1 VRATP
6 VPSPAPTS
14 PPAAPSAPPSS
25 GLVEERPPD
34 VDAMVRALASL
45 EQGALEQA
53 RRELDAV
60 LTRKDALKLPV
71 ARAKRGGLDRWTLAI
86 QPGKTVT
93 RPGGGLSVYANHV
106 SLLDQRGQQVAGAT
120 MRDLVLEGTGRS
132 QPKADEA
139 DRAPGAYLR
148 LKLGKETYTLYFWP
162 TVATCRQARR
172 ADSSDALLQC
182 DARGLAQQEFVAS
195 YVVEAVRSLLALA
208 R

>member
-1 VRATP
+1 
-6 VPSPAPTS
+6 
-14 PPAAPSAPPSS
+14 
-25 GLVEERPPD
+25 
-34 VDAMVRALASL
+34 
-45 EQGALEQA
+45 
-53 RRELDAV
+53 
-60 LTRKDALKLPV
+60 
-71 ARAKRGGLDRWTLAI
+71 
-86 QPGKTVT
+86 
-93 RPGGGLSVYANHV
+93 
-106 SLLDQRGQQVAGAT
+106 

-172 ADSSDALLQC
+172 ADSNDALLQC